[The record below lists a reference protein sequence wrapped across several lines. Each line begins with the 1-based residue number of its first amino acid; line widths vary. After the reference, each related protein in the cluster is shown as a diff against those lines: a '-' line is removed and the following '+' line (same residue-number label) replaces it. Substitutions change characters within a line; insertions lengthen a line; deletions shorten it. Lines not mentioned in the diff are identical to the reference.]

1 MVVLYMPV
9 KYRQSEIHRRILDL
23 LGVSVKSV
31 KSLDRWL
38 FVNRGVE
45 VELPLSLR
53 ARPDDE
59 LIFSSKVYLEESPR
73 YRWIFKASI
82 SGGGIIKIDGK
93 IHQGLDPWHSVT
105 FIPHGEHEI
114 EIQATSRALF
124 GESPWVFSFN
134 YSLASMVNWRGISL
148 GLGMLET
155 LRASR
160 ILGGSVGDEILQ
172 ILSKALEPIDSVP
185 GIAQI
190 AAVEMI
196 FRDLG
201 EPLASRWDR
210 GYIASVYG
218 PGVLRGLL
226 RNTPDP
232 GDQDVDRAIDEAYKI
247 FVDGLEELV
256 KRYPKEG
263 EIFALGHCHIDL
275 AWLWPYSETRR
286 KVVRSF
292 ANVLRLMRDGYSF
305 SYVQSSAQYY
315 RWAEDFQEIFKW
327 VEGLVKKGL
336 WIPVGGMWC
345 ESDTNLVTGESLARH
360 LLYGQLYFLER
371 FGRISRIG
379 WLPDTFGFSAQ
390 LPQIMRLAGI
400 EVFVTHKIMWNDTNR
415 FPYHLFLWEGID
427 GSKIPV
433 HVIITT
439 YNGSLSSE
447 EVKRV
452 WDEYRQKDLAPAVHA
467 FGVGDGGGGPSIIML
482 ERIEWINRMPRL
494 PRILHR
500 VGEAEYVDLI
510 REASKKAPIWG
521 GELYVEIH
529 RGTYT
534 TNHRIKDLIYRVEEC
549 LRTAELWSTIASSA
563 GIAEYPGDRLR
574 NAWESL
580 LRAEFH
586 DVLPGSA
593 SYDAYL
599 EAYRELEDALKT
611 CSEISEKAMVAIAGG
626 GNESHIA
633 VFNSLPW
640 SRRAIIE
647 LPTGL
652 YRYAG
657 GSMPTHQDLG
667 GSVLV
672 EVEIPATGYV
682 VLERAG
688 SEPPRGGDG
697 VTAYRVEEG
706 YILDN
711 GLLRVTIGMDGSIRV
726 KDLELGVEISHVLR
740 AHIDKPGDWDAWD
753 VERSS
758 IEDPGV
764 ALKPTGEPSIV
775 YSGSLKACGRISYSY
790 KGSEISQRICLSR
803 ESRVVE
809 ISSNIKWI
817 SRGYLLK
824 AWLKPSFSFEDIFYE
839 IPFGA
844 IRRSSKP
851 RNSWDT
857 AKFEVPA
864 LRWVDISDGSKGF
877 SVISMTRH
885 GYSPRGDELGLTLAK
900 TPIFPD
906 PYSGLEEFEVKYYIY
921 THRGGYI
928 DGELPRITYELWSP
942 LRIVRAGGR
951 KTQASYISLSGGG
964 AIIESVK
971 AAEKGGGY
979 VLRIYNLY
987 ERDIKA
993 KIDLWIPFETCQCD
1007 LLERPQGEQ
1016 IPGRNSLEIPLKPF
1030 EIKTLLL
1037 KPSPKP

>member
-1 MVVLYMPV
+1 MLR
-9 KYRQSEIHRRILDL
+9 YRQSEIHRRILDL

-31 KSLDRWL
+31 KNIDRWL
-38 FVNRGVE
+38 FLNRGAE
-45 VELPLSLR
+45 VELPLALR

-59 LIFSSKVYLEESPR
+59 LIFSSKIYLEVSPR
-73 YRWIFKASI
+73 YRWVFKASI
-82 SGGGIIKIDGK
+82 SGGGVIKIDGR
-93 IHQGLDPWHSVT
+93 IHQGLDPWHSIS
-105 FIPHGEHEI
+105 FIPHGQHEI
-114 EIQATSRALF
+114 TIQATSRALF
-124 GESPWVFSFN
+124 GENPWIFNFN
-134 YSLASMVNWRGISL
+134 YSLAALVNWRGISL
-148 GLGMLET
+148 GLGMLEA

-160 ILGGSVGDEILQ
+160 ILEGSVRDEILQ
-172 ILSKALEPIDSVP
+172 TLSKALEPIDAVP

-190 AAVEMI
+190 AAVEAI

-201 EPLASRWDR
+201 EPLATRWDR

-218 PGVLRGLL
+218 PGVLRGSL
-226 RNTPDP
+226 RDIPDIE
-232 GDQDVDRAIDEAYKI
+232 DRDLDRAIDEAHKI
-247 FVDGLEELV
+247 FVEGLEELV

-263 EIFALGHCHIDL
+263 EIVALGHCHIDL

-286 KVVRSF
+286 KVIRSF
-292 ANVLRLMRDGYSF
+292 SNVLRLMRDGYSF

-315 RWAEDFQEIFKW
+315 AWAEDSQEIFEGIKEL
-327 VEGLVKKGL
+327 VEKGL

-400 EVFVTHKIMWNDTNR
+400 EVFVTHKIMWSDTNR

-439 YNGSLSSE
+439 YNGSLSSD

-482 ERIEWINRMPRL
+482 ERIDWINRMPRL

-500 VGEAEYVDLI
+500 VGEAEYIELI
-510 REASKKAPIWG
+510 REASKKAPTWR

-534 TNHRIKDLIYRVEEC
+534 TNHRIKDLVYRIEEC
-549 LRTAELWSTIASSA
+549 LRTAELWSTIAPSM
-563 GIAEYPGDRLR
+563 GLTTYPRDRLR
-574 NAWESL
+574 GAWETL

-599 EAYRELEDALKT
+599 EAYKELEDALKT

-626 GNESHIA
+626 DREGYIA

-640 SRRAIIE
+640 SRRAVIE
-647 LPTGL
+647 LPRGL

-657 GSMPTHQDLG
+657 GSTLAHQDLG

-682 VLERAG
+682 ILERAG
-688 SEPPRGGDG
+688 LEPPKGGDG
-697 VTAYRVEEG
+697 VIAYRGEEG

-711 GLLRVTIGMDGSIRV
+711 GLLRVVISGDGSIRV
-726 KDLELGVEISHVLR
+726 KDLELGFEISHILR
-740 AHIDKPGDWDAWD
+740 AHRDKPGDWDAWD
-753 VERSS
+753 IERSS

-764 ALKPTGEPSIV
+764 ALKPSGEPSIV
-775 YSGSLKACGRISYSY
+775 YSGSLKACGRIGYSY
-790 KGSEISQRICLSR
+790 KGSEIIQRICLSKG
-803 ESRVVE
+803 SRVVE
-809 ISSNIKWI
+809 ISSKIKWI

-824 AWLKPSFSFEDIFYE
+824 AWLKPSFSFENIFYE

-851 RNSWDT
+851 RDSWDM
-857 AKFEVPA
+857 AKFEAPA
-864 LRWVDISDGSKGF
+864 LRWADISDGSKGF
-877 SVISMTRH
+877 AVISMTRH
-885 GYSPRGDELGLTLAK
+885 GYSPRGDEVGLTLAK
-900 TPIFPD
+900 TPVFPD
-906 PYSGLEEFEVKYYIY
+906 PYSGLDEFEARYYIY
-921 THRGGYI
+921 THRGGYV
-928 DGELPRITYELWSP
+928 DGEVPRIAYELWSP
-942 LRIVRAGGR
+942 PRVVRAGGGNP
-951 KTQASYISLSGGG
+951 QASYISLSGGG

-971 AAEKGGGY
+971 ISEKGEGY
-979 VLRIYNLY
+979 VLRIYNPY
-987 ERDIKA
+987 DRDIKA
-993 KIDLWIPFETCQCD
+993 RIDLWIPFEAYQCD
-1007 LLERPQGEQ
+1007 LLERPQGEP
-1016 IPGRNSLEIPLKPF
+1016 IPARNSLEIPLRPF

-1037 KPSPKP
+1037 KPMQK